1 MKFKFLKKWQVIPY
15 DEKEATTEQIENG
28 EEIKLQNILKN
39 KNLAQDKYQ
48 NFNQKFKEFYDK
60 KSNIDN
66 KEKKQI
72 GITELEDKS
81 KTDLDT
87 KPDHYETLE
96 KKIDQMSNSNNNEFV
111 KLYDNINTILS
122 NIKTPNE
129 DLYRMVSHSTR
140 SKKRNRLDE
149 EIDQISRLKVKRLGT
164 NDKTKNKSVLKT
176 PTKNSKK
183 KKTPVVANSLLRWE
197 NSSGINQ
204 TGNHNNP
211 DYSTMSI
218 DA

>member
-15 DEKEATTEQIENG
+15 DEKETTTEQIEND

-39 KNLAQDKYQ
+39 NNLDQDKYQ
-48 NFNQKFKEFYDK
+48 NFNQKFKEFYGK

-66 KEKKQI
+66 KQKKQI
-72 GITELEDKS
+72 GITELEEKN

-87 KPDHYETLE
+87 KIDHYETLE
-96 KKIDQMSNSNNNEFV
+96 KKIDKISNSNNNEFV

-122 NIKTPNE
+122 NIKAPND

-149 EIDQISRLKVKRLGT
+149 EFDQISKLKVKRLGT

-176 PTKNSKK
+176 PTKNKK

-218 DA
+218 DE